1 MAQPRTIGPITKAAG
16 TSVGIGLQN
25 EDKEGKRE
33 DHIKVAYVEDDSIF
47 IGQIGANDEVM
58 EVNGVHIDSAK
69 ICSKTIVEAT
79 ELTLK
84 VCGNRT
90 IFGGVILSV
99 WSLSLA
105 GLHAEPD
112 DPDHDWKEPEEEIG
126 AALQYMI
133 ILGMRFTAP
142 SCGPF
147 LNIVQ

>member
-84 VCGNRT
+84 VWQSN
-90 IFGGVILSV
+90 
-99 WSLSLA
+99 
-105 GLHAEPD
+105 
-112 DPDHDWKEPEEEIG
+112 
-126 AALQYMI
+126 
-133 ILGMRFTAP
+133 
-142 SCGPF
+142 
-147 LNIVQ
+147 NIWRCYF

>member
-90 IFGGVILSV
+90 IFGVVIFDCMRRLSRR
-99 WSLSLA
+99 SA
-105 GLHAEPD
+105 RRA
-112 DPDHDWKEPEEEIG
+112 
-126 AALQYMI
+126 
-133 ILGMRFTAP
+133 R
-142 SCGPF
+142 
-147 LNIVQ
+147 

>member
-90 IFGGVILSV
+90 IFGCVILSV
-99 WSLSLA
+99 WSLSLSQVCT
-105 GLHAEPD
+105 PS
-112 DPDHDWKEPEEEIG
+112 
-126 AALQYMI
+126 QMI
-133 ILGMRFTAP
+133 QIMTGKSPKKR
-142 SCGPF
+142 
-147 LNIVQ
+147 